1 MVAHAV
7 DAVLARFD
15 DPQRTALERTRADI
29 GQLLPGAVEGIAWGM
44 PTWRIDGDA
53 VVSILGFAKHNS
65 VFPNSGG
72 VIERLGD
79 RLDGFVVTKGSIHFD
94 RDAPFPKPLMRV
106 LLRERIDE
114 INASYPKASGESKE
128 FYDNGF
134 VKSKGRVRRGE
145 LTGSWQWFRRDGS
158 LMRTGAFADGR
169 QVGEWTTVDRSGRVV
184 KVTDF
189 GR

>member
-1 MVAHAV
+1 MVTNAV

-15 DPQRTALERTRADI
+15 DPQRTALQGTRVDI

-65 VFPNSGG
+65 VFPNSGA
-72 VIERLGD
+72 VIERLGN

-94 RDAPFPKPLMRV
+94 SHRPFPKPLMRV
-106 LLRERIDE
+106 LLRERIAE

-134 VKSKGRVRRGE
+134 VRSKGRMRHGA
-145 LTGSWQWFRRDGS
+145 LTGTWQWFRRDGS
-158 LMRTGAFADGR
+158 LMRTGAFVDGR